1 MVDPFVTAPL
11 NVTVACP
18 SPLVALIVVGADAL
32 PCVVN
37 AVELVPAV
45 EFPTALTAT
54 TANVYATPSVSPV
67 HV

>member
-1 MVDPFVTAPL
+1 
-11 NVTVACP
+11 VACP
-18 SPLVALIVVGADAL
+18 SPLVALIAVGADAA

-54 TANVYATPSVSPV
+54 TAKVYATPSVSPE